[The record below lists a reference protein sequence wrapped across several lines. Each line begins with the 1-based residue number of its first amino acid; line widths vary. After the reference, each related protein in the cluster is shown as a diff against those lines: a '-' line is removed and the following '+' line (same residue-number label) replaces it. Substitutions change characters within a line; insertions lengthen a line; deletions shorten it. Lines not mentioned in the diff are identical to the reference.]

1 MDLVSPF
8 VNALFLFY
16 NLTGNLGVAV
26 IVVTILIRVL
36 LLPILLPSLRSAK
49 KMRLLQPKLKK
60 LQEKYKD
67 NKTELAK
74 AQTDFYRENGI
85 NPLSGCL
92 PQIFQIGILIVF
104 YNAFNSVILFAE
116 GKLGVEVINKHLLPF
131 LQVKNDFVFN
141 LDFLGTNL
149 SSIPSKLFATGD
161 FNKFALPVVF
171 LLLSGLAQYL
181 TAKFLMPTASVDE
194 KVVENETPKDK
205 EDDMMAAMRTQS
217 LYMMPLMTVVIGW
230 NFSVGL
236 ILYWLISSLVVIGQ
250 QVLAE
255 KVFKI

>member
-1 MDLVSPF
+1 MDFVSPF
-8 VNALFLFY
+8 INALFLFY
-16 NLTGNLGVAV
+16 NLTGNLGISV
-26 IVVTILIRVL
+26 IVVTVLIRL
-36 LLPILLPSLRSAK
+36 ILLPILLPSLSSAK
-49 KMRLLQPKLKK
+49 KMRLLAPKLKK

-67 NKTELAK
+67 NKSELAK
-74 AQTDFYRENGI
+74 AQTDFYREQGV

-92 PQIFQIGILIVF
+92 PQIFQIGILIIF
-104 YNAFNSVILFAE
+104 YNAFNSVIMFAE
-116 GKLGVEVINKHLLPF
+116 GKSSFEAINKHLLPF
-131 LQVKNDFVFN
+131 LQIKEGFVFN
-141 LDFLGTNL
+141 LDFFGTNL
-149 SSIPSKLFATGD
+149 SSVPSKLFATGD

-181 TAKFLMPTASVDE
+181 TAKFLMPSATTDE
-194 KVVENETPKDK
+194 QVVKKETPKDK

-217 LYMMPLMTVVIGW
+217 LYMMPLMTIVIGW